1 MTPPVLHGYRYS
13 VYTRAALMALR
24 EKGVEIRRVEVDPF
38 ENPPPEGLS
47 RLNPFGRVP
56 ILVHGD
62 FVLHET
68 AAIACYVDLAFDGPT
83 LVPAEPRRAA
93 RMAELIGVVDAH
105 GYWPLVRQ
113 VYAHRVFRPLTG
125 EPADETEIAR
135 GLQAA
140 RPVLVALD
148 VLAAEGLVLA
158 PNGPWTLADCH
169 LAPMLAA
176 FVQAPEGRE
185 ALEAHP
191 ALHAWWERATRRT
204 SLAVTD
210 PGLPE

>member
-13 VYTRAALMALR
+13 VYTRAALIALR
-24 EKGVEIRRVEVDPF
+24 EKGVQVRRVEVDPF

-56 ILVHGD
+56 ILAHGD

-68 AAIACYVDLAFDGPT
+68 AAIARYVDLAFDGPA
-83 LVPAEPRRAA
+83 LVPTEPRRAA
-93 RMAELIGVVDAH
+93 RMAQVIGVVDDY

-140 RPVLVALD
+140 RPVPVALD

-158 PNGPWTLADCH
+158 PNGPWTLAD
-169 LAPMLAA
+169 
-176 FVQAPEGRE
+176 
-185 ALEAHP
+185 
-191 ALHAWWERATRRT
+191 
-204 SLAVTD
+204 
-210 PGLPE
+210 